1 MNIEKSK
8 FNEYLGAPPL
18 TGTSVKNG
26 MVWTLAF
33 APAIGQL
40 CEGFVGSIIG
50 MQYFEKLWF
59 ITVLLNIGLSLADER
74 VLKKAGHDTS
84 KMGSAWIVPVY
95 LYKRAHVLK
104 QNLAYFITWIVVFAL
119 VLLKIL

>member
-1 MNIEKSK
+1 MSNLDAVSVSDWYYEANGEKKGPIAEPEIVNMVNAGILTHGSSVWQKGFTEWVNIEKSK

-59 ITVLLNIGLSLADER
+59 ITVLLNIR
-74 VLKKAGHDTS
+74 
-84 KMGSAWIVPVY
+84 
-95 LYKRAHVLK
+95 
-104 QNLAYFITWIVVFAL
+104 
-119 VLLKIL
+119 